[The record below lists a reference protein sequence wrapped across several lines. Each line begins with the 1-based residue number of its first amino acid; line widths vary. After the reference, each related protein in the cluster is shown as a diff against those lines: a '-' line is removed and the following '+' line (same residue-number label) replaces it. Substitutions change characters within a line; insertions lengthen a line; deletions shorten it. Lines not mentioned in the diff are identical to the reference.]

1 MPGHVKPL
9 SEKNGAKPKKPVNHW
24 ARLAGLLF
32 LFMAVSGFLRAYGAL
47 KQRSVLLEF
56 GLSEQQ
62 FVYLLVA
69 GLLHGLVNLM
79 AFVAIAKVGRRRLIV
94 SWLSAL
100 LSILLY
106 WIERLFLW
114 VPEQRGGNW
123 PFMLLLHVVLL
134 VVLLLFSRSERKAHQ
149 QLKES
154 T

>member
-1 MPGHVKPL
+1 
-9 SEKNGAKPKKPVNHW
+9 
-24 ARLAGLLF
+24 
-32 LFMAVSGFLRAYGAL
+32 
-47 KQRSVLLEF
+47 
-56 GLSEQQ
+56 
-62 FVYLLVA
+62 
-69 GLLHGLVNLM
+69 
-79 AFVAIAKVGRRRLIV
+79 V